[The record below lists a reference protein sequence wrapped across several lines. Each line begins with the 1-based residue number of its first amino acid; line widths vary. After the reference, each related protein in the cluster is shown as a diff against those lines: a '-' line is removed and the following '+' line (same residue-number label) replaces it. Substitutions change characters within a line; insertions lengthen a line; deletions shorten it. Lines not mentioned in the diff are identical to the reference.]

1 MLSGKVSVLYIE
13 DDIEDV
19 ELLKHVLRN
28 FESAIEIIHFSNG
41 EAALVYLEKAKEF
54 NNFPDV
60 IFLDINMSRM
70 NGKETLV
77 CIKADKRMARLPA
90 VILST
95 STSDADKDYFGK
107 LNIPYIS
114 KQGDIDSFERSVLS
128 VLQPLLQLNL
138 VKNF

>member
-77 CIKADKRMARLPA
+77 CIKADKRMARLPV

>member
-77 CIKADKRMARLPA
+77 CIKADKRMARLPV

-114 KQGDIDSFERSVLS
+114 KQGDIDSFERSVLF